1 MGPER
6 RGPQPLQAQRPS
18 QQILTRPPGRH
29 LCSHYTSSV
38 QPNKEFVLKTAPLAA
53 DFPSG
58 AGTRSHSGS
67 VGASPRGR
75 VSASRAQRRGRGAGT
90 SLGASAALGAQGL
103 LPAVGAVSSCRHGP
117 DSTWLRLGRGDQQW
131 PAVASRRPAPAGGAA
146 GRLPGAALA
155 AATASLS
162 PARLWRWC
170 RGRAAMDRNP
180 SPPSSEAEEE
190 GDAVGNTVYSKH
202 WLFSILT
209 RLIEVRA

>member
-38 QPNKEFVLKTAPLAA
+38 QPNKEFILKTAPLAA

-75 VSASRAQRRGRGAGT
+75 VSASRAQRRGRGAGI

-117 DSTWLRLGRGDQQW
+117 DSAPPR
-131 PAVASRRPAPAGGAA
+131 SRRPAMARGGLPPPRPGRGRCGAPPGRRSGRRHRLVVAGAA
-146 GRLPGAALA
+146 VAVVPGPGRHGPQPLAALQ
-155 AATASLS
+155 
-162 PARLWRWC
+162 
-170 RGRAAMDRNP
+170 RG
-180 SPPSSEAEEE
+180 
-190 GDAVGNTVYSKH
+190 GGGG
-202 WLFSILT
+202 
-209 RLIEVRA
+209 